1 MFSVPTSWELTSLV
15 CKLLLYFGA
24 ASIAGGS
31 LCLWLYNNDRRQ
43 FFEKVIGYIILG
55 AFLGFL
61 GTLVNYFVQVGLINA
76 RGLTGM
82 FDWDMASLLLE
93 TQLGEVTY
101 MRLTGF
107 AIAFISSL
115 LFSRKAARF
124 PQLPQQSFY
133 RLLLGVHGIAFLLIA
148 FSFTKAGHVS
158 VLTGIARTAVV
169 FHLYAFSAWI
179 GSLFP
184 LLLLTNSTGLNLLQK
199 LMQQFGDNALGIII
213 ILAGTGA
220 LMLLEL
226 LDNPAELYTTPY
238 GWVFLLKLLL
248 VLVTLSVAVINKLV
262 LVPAIVINASALRLR
277 RSIRIEM
284 VAVTLIL
291 IATSYLATIVGPAGH

>member
-31 LCLWLYNNDRRQ
+31 LCLWLYNNGKRQ
-43 FFEKVIGYIILG
+43 FFEKVISYIMLG

-107 AIAFISSL
+107 ILAFISSL
-115 LFSRKAARF
+115 IFFRKAVR
-124 PQLPQQSFY
+124 LPQQSFY
-133 RLLLGVHGIAFLLIA
+133 RLLLGVHGIAFLFVA

-184 LLLLTNSTGLNLLQK
+184 LLLLTNSTELNLLKK

-213 ILAGTGA
+213 ILAGMGA

-238 GWVFLLKLLL
+238 GWVFLLKLFL

-262 LVPAIVINASALRLR
+262 LVPAIVNNASALRLR
-277 RSIRIEM
+277 RSIRVEM
-284 VAVTLIL
+284 VAITLVL
-291 IATSYLATIVGPAGH
+291 IATSYLSTIVGPAGH

>member
-31 LCLWLYNNDRRQ
+31 LCLWLYNNGKRQ
-43 FFEKVIGYIILG
+43 FFEKVISYIILG

-61 GTLVNYFVQVGLINA
+61 GTLVNYFVQIGLINA

-107 AIAFISSL
+107 ILAFISSL
-115 LFSRKAARF
+115 IFFRKAVR
-124 PQLPQQSFY
+124 LPQQSFY
-133 RLLLGVHGIAFLLIA
+133 RLLLGVHGIAFLFVA

-158 VLTGIARTAVV
+158 VLTGISRTAVV

-184 LLLLTNSTGLNLLQK
+184 LLLLTNSTELNLLKK

-213 ILAGTGA
+213 ILAGMGA

-238 GWVFLLKLLL
+238 GWVFLLKLFL

-262 LVPAIVINASALRLR
+262 LVPAIVNNASALRLR
-277 RSIRIEM
+277 RSIRVEM
-284 VAVTLIL
+284 VAITLVL
-291 IATSYLATIVGPAGH
+291 IATSYLSTIVGPAGH

>member
-31 LCLWLYNNDRRQ
+31 LCLWLYNNGKRQ
-43 FFEKVIGYIILG
+43 FFEKVISYIMLG

-107 AIAFISSL
+107 ILAFISSL
-115 LFSRKAARF
+115 IFFRKAVR
-124 PQLPQQSFY
+124 LPQQSFY
-133 RLLLGVHGIAFLLIA
+133 RLLLGVHGIAFLFVA

-184 LLLLTNSTGLNLLQK
+184 LLLLTNSTELNLLKK
-199 LMQQFGDNALGIII
+199 LMQQFGDNALGIVI
-213 ILAGTGA
+213 ILAGMGA

-238 GWVFLLKLLL
+238 GWVFLLKLFL

-262 LVPAIVINASALRLR
+262 LVPAIVNNASALRVR
-277 RSIRIEM
+277 RSIRVEM
-284 VAVTLIL
+284 VAITLVL
-291 IATSYLATIVGPAGH
+291 IATSYLSTIVGPAGH